1 MTQENWTKISLKN
14 KTNNKNYLRKKKK
27 ERATGTD
34 IEHRVLAKCF
44 LCSSTFPGGYNQAI
58 SLEFLSPLCRVSA
71 IIIWCCLLVGDCRIY
86 SYSTC
91 SRFRLKVY
99 SKLVVYKLIGIT
111 WTVIRLKLVFW
122 FWRFFLCLW
131 QLSMRTGRVKGKSSL
146 VSCRMGLA
154 SNEAEACSLDSCS
167 TGEPFLLLHKDTQEL
182 SVHCVSKCESRLW
195 LKFSCFLL

>member
-111 WTVIRLKLVFW
+111 WTVIDQQCMALILEAASQATNVSFLILYFGPTKALNIYQTNVI
-122 FWRFFLCLW
+122 WRY
-131 QLSMRTGRVKGKSSL
+131 V
-146 VSCRMGLA
+146 
-154 SNEAEACSLDSCS
+154 
-167 TGEPFLLLHKDTQEL
+167 TQDWN
-182 SVHCVSKCESRLW
+182 KI
-195 LKFSCFLL
+195 